1 MAQKVSSYVLGI
13 NGLGILPSACLLK
26 DGDLVAMA
34 EEERFTRIKGSTGL
48 MPIQAVGYCLESA
61 GIGMHHL
68 DRVMFAWDCNYYPW
82 GMLRFMSKAFF
93 MGQSKGNWKRGI
105 QLVGREIQKYR
116 PRQVQKRFYTDFSK
130 YAFGGQL
137 PRLEFVSHHHSHA
150 ASGYFSSGFK
160 QAHVLVIDGSG
171 ESQSTTLW
179 FGKGLDL
186 KLIKTFNIPN
196 SLGWFY
202 QTITEFLGFHP
213 NNHEG
218 KTMALAAY
226 GRYNAALDE
235 KVNQL
240 ICSDGQGNYTFNPI
254 YAFAGTPG
262 KGHVFSEE
270 LKDLLGEPRQA
281 GEPITDYYKDLA
293 FATQKRLE
301 LIVVEL
307 LCDLAKDS
315 EFSGNLCLAGGVGL
329 NCKMNGI
336 ISELPFVKQLFIPP
350 FTGDNGTSYG
360 AAKLGMPKIERLVH
374 AYWGPAFSADSVE
387 KNLQKFKLKYTK
399 EDDIS
404 DAVAELLGQNKIV
417 AWFQGRMEVG
427 ARALGARSI
436 LANPTQANLRDYIN
450 TKVKGRELWR
460 PFAASIIAEKKF
472 DFLTED
478 VNEPFMTKAIK
489 VREEMAPR
497 IPAVIHVDQTSRFQI
512 VSKEDNSKYHKLI
525 SKLGDITGVY
535 AVLNTS
541 FNLNEEPIV
550 CTPEEAIRAF
560 LNSGI
565 DYLAIED
572 FLISKE
578 SNAR

>member
-1 MAQKVSSYVLGI
+1 MATKVSSYVLGI

-82 GMLRFMSKAFF
+82 GMLHFLSKTLFK
-93 MGQSKGNWKRGI
+93 GQSKGNRKRGL
-105 QLVGREIQKYR
+105 QLVWRELRKYH
-116 PRQVQKRFYTDFSK
+116 PSQVQSRYYADFS
-130 YAFGGQL
+130 QL
-137 PRLEFVSHHHSHA
+137 SADGRLPQLEFVSHHHAHA
-150 ASGYFSSGFK
+150 ASAYYSSGFK

-202 QTITEFLGFHP
+202 QTITEFLGFQP

-270 LKDLLGEPRQA
+270 LKELLGEPRQA

-307 LCDLAKDS
+307 LSDLAKDS

-336 ISELPFVKQLFIPP
+336 ISELPYIKQLFIPP

-360 AAKLGMPKIERLVH
+360 AAKLGMPKTERLAH
-374 AYWGPAFSADSVE
+374 AYWGPAFAAESVE

-399 EDDIS
+399 EEYIS
-404 DAVAELLGQNKIV
+404 DAVAELLCQNKIV

-450 TKVKGRELWR
+450 AKVKGRELWR

-472 DFLTED
+472 DFITED

-560 LNSGI
+560 LNSGL